1 MKSISHLR
9 EEEKKHFIL
18 CNCGSY
24 YDMRDLGQV
33 FNHFHSSQPLHVEW
47 QYSIRKGE
55 SVCYTK
61 RGKRIELN

>member
-1 MKSISHLR
+1 MKSISHLD

-33 FNHFHSSQPLHVEW
+33 LNHLHTVQPVNVVW
-47 QYSIRKGE
+47 QFSTRKGE

-61 RGKRIELN
+61 SGKRIELN

>member
-1 MKSISHLR
+1 MKSIGHLG

-33 FNHFHSSQPLHVEW
+33 LDHFHAVQPVNVEW
-47 QYSIRKGE
+47 TYSTRKGE
-55 SVCYTK
+55 SLCYTK
-61 RGKRIELN
+61 SGKRIGLN